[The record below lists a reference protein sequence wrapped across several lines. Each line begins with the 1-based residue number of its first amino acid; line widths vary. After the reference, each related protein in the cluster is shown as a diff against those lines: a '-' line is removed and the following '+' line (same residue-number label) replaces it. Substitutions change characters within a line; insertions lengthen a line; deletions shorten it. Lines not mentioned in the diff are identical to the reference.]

1 MQERPMSKKTRKK
14 RSQKAGLPPGTLV
27 YTGDRTDQAFEITT
41 LIYNEQEIHES
52 TSQYFK
58 ECPVISPEAD
68 IVTWINVNGLQ
79 NTQNLEELGSCFHLH
94 PLVLEDILNTDQRPK
109 LDDYGDYLFVVLKL
123 LQLKEGEIDIAA
135 EQISLILGKNYVI
148 SLHENHQ
155 DVFGVIRERLKASK
169 GRIRRSGADY
179 LAYTLLDLIVDQYFV
194 ILENLGEVIED
205 LESQLVTRPNPVTL
219 SQIHRLKREMIML
232 RKSVWPLRE
241 VISRL
246 ERSESALVKETT
258 TLYLKDV
265 YDHVIQIIDNIE
277 TFRDILSGM
286 LDIYLSSVSNRLN
299 EVMKVLTIIATI
311 FIPLTYIAGV
321 YGMNFKNMPELE
333 WPWGYFMILGVM
345 GAVALIMVIF
355 FWRKGWIGRGRT
367 F

>member
-1 MQERPMSKKTRKK
+1 MIKRKRGKKH
-14 RSQKAGLPPGTLV
+14 SQKAGLPPGTLI
-27 YTGDRTDQAFEITT
+27 YTGDKTDKEFVITT
-41 LIYNEQEIHES
+41 AIYNEQEYNETVS
-52 TSQYFK
+52 KLFK
-58 ECPVISPEAD
+58 ECPVISQEAAT
-68 IVTWINVNGLQ
+68 VTWININGLHD
-79 NTQNLEELGSCFHLH
+79 TRNLEELGACFRVH

-109 LDDYGDYLFVVLKL
+109 LDDYGDYLFIVLKM
-123 LQLKEGEIDIAA
+123 LQVQEGSGEIVA
-135 EQISLILGKNYVI
+135 EQMSLIVGSNYVI
-148 SLHENHQ
+148 SLQENSH
-155 DVFGVIRERLKASK
+155 DVFGVIRERLKAAK
-169 GRIRRSGADY
+169 GRLRRSGADY
-179 LAYTLLDLIVDQYFV
+179 LAYALLDLIVDQYFV
-194 ILENLGEVIED
+194 ILEDQGEVIED
-205 LESQLVTRPNPVTL
+205 LETEVVSTPAPATL

-246 ERSESALVKETT
+246 ERSESSLIKEP
-258 TLYLKDV
+258 TLLYFKDV

-311 FIPLTYIAGV
+311 FIPLTFIAGL

-333 WPWGYFMILGVM
+333 WHYGYYMALGMMATVL
-345 GAVALIMVIF
+345 VIMVLF
-355 FWRKGWIGRGRT
+355 FWRKGWIGWGRT